1 MGDFPCA
8 LTTGSTSNLLML
20 LKDNCLFTAKYY
32 SIVCMHHIL
41 NLLKRCKAY
50 SLFPLPSFCESIAQV
65 SEEWDVESFGVTQAA
80 VNQCHLV
87 NFL

>member
-1 MGDFPCA
+1 
-8 LTTGSTSNLLML
+8 ML

-50 SLFPLPSFCESIAQV
+50 SLFPLPSFCERIAQV
-65 SEEWDVESFGVTQAA
+65 SEE
-80 VNQCHLV
+80 
-87 NFL
+87 